1 MMRILGRIYVGLFM
15 LFLLAP
21 IVAIAGGSLTAT
33 NYVAFPPKGLTLHWY
48 SQILH
53 QHESLAALGLSLGI
67 AAAAATLATLLAL
80 PVGLA
85 LSRYRMAINGLVYLV
100 VMTPAMLPSVFLGL
114 AFLVL
119 YTAIG
124 LAATP
129 LGLLA
134 GHVMIATPFALSLI
148 LVGLSGLDGTLER
161 AARSLGA
168 SPFGTFLR
176 ITLPLVS
183 WSLAAGWGFAFMIS
197 FGSLEVSL
205 FLSTSTMVT
214 LPVQIFMALEWSPLD
229 PALTAISSGLA
240 IITLV
245 VLLVTAR
252 FVSLERFLRR
262 V

>member
-1 MMRILGRIYVGLFM
+1 MRIIGRIYVGLFV

-21 IVAIAGGSLTAT
+21 VIAIAGGSLTAS
-33 NYVAFPPKGLTLHWY
+33 NYVAFPPQGLTLHWY
-48 SQILH
+48 LQILH
-53 QHESLAALGLSLGI
+53 QRESLAALGLSLGVG
-67 AAAAATLATLLAL
+67 AAAATIATVLAL
-80 PVGLA
+80 PVGIA
-85 LSRYRMAINGLVYLV
+85 LTRYRVALNPLLYLV

-119 YTAIG
+119 YTAMG
-124 LAATP
+124 LASTP

-134 GHVMIATPFALSLI
+134 GHIMIATPFALSL
-148 LVGLSGLDGTLER
+148 LMVGLSGLDGTLER

-168 SPFGTFLR
+168 SPLRTFLR
-176 ITLPLVS
+176 ITLPLIS

-229 PALTAISSGLA
+229 PALTAISAGLA

-252 FVSLERFLRR
+252 FVNLERFLRR

>member
-1 MMRILGRIYVGLFM
+1 MRVVGRIYTALFI
-15 LFLLAP
+15 LFLMAP
-21 IVAIAGGSLTAT
+21 IVAIVGGSLTTT
-33 NYVAFPPKGLTLHWY
+33 NYVSFPPKGLTLHWY
-48 SQILH
+48 LQILH
-53 QHESLAALGLSLGI
+53 QSESIAALGLSLAVG
-67 AAAAATLATLLAL
+67 AAAATLATLLAL
-80 PVGLA
+80 PVGIA
-85 LSRYRMAINGLVYLV
+85 LSRYRTGLNGLVYLV

-119 YTAIG
+119 YTSMG

-129 LGLLA
+129 AGLLA
-134 GHVMIATPFALSLI
+134 GHVMIATPFALSLVM
-148 LVGLSGLDGTLER
+148 VGLSGLDGALER

-168 SPFGTFLR
+168 SPFRAFLR
-176 ITLPLVS
+176 ITLPLIS
-183 WSLAAGWGFAFMIS
+183 WSLAAGWAFAFMIS

-229 PALTAISSGLA
+229 PALTAVSSGLA
-240 IITLV
+240 IITLIVLV
-245 VLLVTAR
+245 VAAQ

>member
-1 MMRILGRIYVGLFM
+1 MRLVGRIYAALFS

-21 IVAIAGGSLTAT
+21 IIAIAGGSLTTT

-48 SQILH
+48 LQIL
-53 QHESLAALGLSLGI
+53 QQRESLTALGLSLAIG
-67 AAAAATLATLLAL
+67 AAAATLATLLAL

-85 LSRYRMAINGLVYLV
+85 FTRYRTRLNGVVYTV
-100 VMTPAMLPSVFLGL
+100 IMTPAMLPSVFLGL

-119 YTAIG
+119 YTPMGIG
-124 LAATP
+124 ATP
-129 LGLLA
+129 IGLLA

-148 LVGLSGLDGTLER
+148 LVGLASLDGTLEH

-168 SPFGTFLR
+168 SPFRAFLLV
-176 ITLPLVS
+176 TLPQIS
-183 WSLAAGWGFAFMIS
+183 WSLAAGWAFAFMIS
-197 FGSLEVSL
+197 FGSLEISL
-205 FLSTSTMVT
+205 FLSTSTLVT

-245 VLLVTAR
+245 VLVVTAR
-252 FVSLERFLRR
+252 FVNLERFLKRG
-262 V
+262 